1 MRRFAMTIMAVVTI
15 AAAVFAQNSV
25 YICRNDGNVV
35 TIPDSIIQSMECSK
49 VDSQEVTHTNYVMQ
63 IVRTMSNTYSIPLS
77 AIDSISFVS
86 PKYEAVDLGLSVK
99 WATCNVGAT
108 KPEGYGGYYAWGETE
123 EKSDYSKSTYKYYNS
138 STSSYVDIGSSIS
151 GTEYDVARAKWGG
164 RWRMPTVAEQ
174 QELNDKCTWAEF
186 TYNGVAGE
194 KVTGPNGNSIF
205 LPASGDRYGTDVSG
219 AGANG
224 DYWSGTLVEDGSVSA
239 YDMDFYSNGRHY
251 WNVLWDRYYGLSV
264 RPVE

>member
-1 MRRFAMTIMAVVTI
+1 MAVVAI
-15 AAAVFAQNSV
+15 AVAAFAQNSV

-49 VDSQEVTHTNYVMQ
+49 VDSQDVTHTNYVMQ
-63 IVRTMSNTYSIPLS
+63 IVRTMSNTYIVPLS
-77 AIDSISFVS
+77 TIDSISFVN

-108 KPEGYGGYYAWGETE
+108 KPEGYGGYYAWGEKE

-138 STSSYVDIGSSIS
+138 STSSYVDIGSIIS

-164 RWRMPTVAEQ
+164 RWRMPTRTELE
-174 QELNDKCTWAEF
+174 ELNDKCTW
-186 TYNGVAGE
+186 TVCKLNGVTGIKA
-194 KVTGPNGNSIF
+194 TGPNGNSIF
-205 LPASGDRYGTDVSG
+205 LPAAGERLSTDLIDAGMYGG
-219 AGANG
+219 
-224 DYWSGTLVEDGSVSA
+224 YWNGTLNERNSGNAYGVYFDAHGNHSWYSRWGRYDGHSI
-239 YDMDFYSNGRHY
+239 
-251 WNVLWDRYYGLSV
+251 

>member
-1 MRRFAMTIMAVVTI
+1 MAVVAI
-15 AAAVFAQNSV
+15 AVAAFAQNSV

-49 VDSQEVTHTNYVMQ
+49 VDSQDVTHTNYVMQ
-63 IVRTMSNTYSIPLS
+63 IVRTMSNTYIVPLS
-77 AIDSISFVS
+77 TIDSISFVN

-108 KPEGYGGYYAWGETE
+108 KPEGYGGYYAWGEKE

-138 STSSYVDIGSSIS
+138 STSSYVDIGSIIS

-164 RWRMPTVAEQ
+164 RWRMPTVDEC
-174 QELNDKCTWAEF
+174 QELNDKCTWTEF

-205 LPASGDRYGTDVSG
+205 LPA
-219 AGANG
+219 AGMCDAKVVYHSVTNG
-224 DYWSGTLVEDGSVSA
+224 FYWSGTLLEGFSDNACGMFFFSSGS
-239 YDMDFYSNGRHY
+239 HY
-251 WNVLWDRYYGLSV
+251 WGYNWYRYIGLPV